1 MWEII
6 LSSIEGV
13 TGMIYG
19 AADPAI
25 GGVCSFSFQY
35 IFPAV
40 AGLVIGFALIR
51 SMTDDDLAESGS
63 RLLWVVIPMAVV
75 VWLIKP
81 DGGGCKVL
89 DVKNSFVELRGKL
102 VNVVAPGYGATPD
115 ALLRKIAED
124 TKAAT
129 AGFMGTAGE
138 ALQKQTEVAGGK

>member
-1 MWEII
+1 
-6 LSSIEGV
+6 
-13 TGMIYG
+13 
-19 AADPAI
+19 
-25 GGVCSFSFQY
+25 
-35 IFPAV
+35 
-40 AGLVIGFALIR
+40 
-51 SMTDDDLAESGS
+51 
-63 RLLWVVIPMAVV
+63 MAVV
-75 VWLIKP
+75 AWLIKP

-124 TKAAT
+124 TRVAV